1 MSQRRFAIS
10 VVAEITGMHQQTI
23 RQYERLGLVEP
34 LRSPGG
40 TRYFSER
47 DIERLLAIAQLT
59 QQMGVNLAGVEII
72 LRMREREGQLLQL
85 ARDMFAQL
93 DEHARQR
100 YEHLLRG
107 NKPGLVK
114 AGDGLPARSGR
125 SRD

>member
-1 MSQRRFAIS
+1 VELMRRYAIS

-23 RQYERLGLVEP
+23 RQYERLGLLCP
-34 LRSPGG
+34 QRSPGG
-40 TRYFSER
+40 TRYYSDA

-85 ARDMFAQL
+85 AREMFAQL
-93 DEHARQR
+93 DADARQR
-100 YEHLLRG
+100 FEHLLRG

-114 AGDGLPARSGR
+114 ANGSMLDK
-125 SRD
+125 SR